1 MEIATDRT
9 DTTGPVTQGV
19 FVAPGADRL
28 GERHFVGTGVMSFK
42 VLTEDSK
49 GTLAAFEQVNHAKG
63 GPARHLHHQ
72 QDEWFYVVEGQ
83 YLLEVGGEQFL
94 LEPGGSAFG
103 PRGVPHAWAFVGGDT
118 GRIVFVFTPAGRIEA
133 FLREV
138 SRTGAMA
145 PQDPAFW
152 TPYDL
157 KLVGP
162 PLDVRVGAGASDLAP
177 EAAIGGAPVT
187 AETSMEVSRF
197 DSAYASTPPWD
208 VPCPQP
214 AFVSLADEGWITGKT
229 LDIGCGTG
237 ENALFLAQR
246 GLEVLGVDASGRAI
260 KKARVKADQRAL
272 TARFLVADALDLA
285 ALGESFDTVI
295 DSGLLHS
302 FSDEDRLRLI
312 SEIHTVLRP
321 GGRYLLLCF
330 SEHATL
336 PGPRRLTQDDI
347 RASFGEGWIM
357 ESIVPSRFELIGSEL
372 GAPRDTLSEQS
383 AGLAWLARIRRT

>member
-1 MEIATDRT
+1 MEMATDRS
-9 DTTGPVTQGV
+9 DT
-19 FVAPGADRL
+19 
-28 GERHFVGTGVMSFK
+28 
-42 VLTEDSK
+42 
-49 GTLAAFEQVNHAKG
+49 
-63 GPARHLHHQ
+63 
-72 QDEWFYVVEGQ
+72 
-83 YLLEVGGEQFL
+83 
-94 LEPGGSAFG
+94 
-103 PRGVPHAWAFVGGDT
+103 
-118 GRIVFVFTPAGRIEA
+118 
-133 FLREV
+133 
-138 SRTGAMA
+138 
-145 PQDPAFW
+145 
-152 TPYDL
+152 
-157 KLVGP
+157 
-162 PLDVRVGAGASDLAP
+162 P

-197 DSAYASTPPWD
+197 DRAYATTPPWD

-246 GLEVLGVDASGRAI
+246 GLEVLGVDGSVRAI
-260 KKARVKADQRAL
+260 EKARDKVEERAL
-272 TARFLVADALDLA
+272 TARFLVGDALDLA

-302 FSDEDRLRLI
+302 FSDDDRSRLVA
-312 SEIHTVLRP
+312 EVRTVLLP

-347 RASFGEGWIM
+347 RASFGDGWTI
-357 ESIVPSRFELIGSEL
+357 ESIVPSRFELIAGEPGTSIATPS
-372 GAPRDTLSEQS
+372 GQS